1 MSALHDAALDYAA
14 RGWAVFPLK
23 ERDKVPAVA
32 GGFKVATTD
41 EDEIDG
47 AWEHRPALNVG
58 IATGSMSGGLI
69 VIDLD
74 VHEERGEDGADALWE
89 WEREHGELPETVSA
103 KTGSG
108 GVHLYYQANTPISSS
123 VNTAL
128 GVDVRAEGGYV
139 VAPPSVHPSGQPYAW
154 DNSPDDFGIA
164 PADERVLEFVKFVQG
179 GDLKRKVK
187 FKLPKEIKEGCRN
200 TTLHKYGSSMQSR
213 GFSDAEI
220 YAGLVGANI
229 AACKPPLP
237 QEDVEKIFRSV
248 IGYEKGNGRPQAED
262 ADFIRNKDDVIVQR
276 AFNCV
281 MAIRKDESLSGR
293 FGYDESAYTK
303 TLRCPLPW
311 DRSDCVRE
319 VRDSD
324 YINLHCY
331 LERKWGLTKKQN
343 AIDALVSECERNRY
357 DPVRSWLEGLEWDGT
372 PRMDMLLPAALG
384 ADPNDYNVAVTRA
397 FMFGAIA
404 RAMEPGVKFDYV
416 MVLKGDQ
423 GLGKSTFLKNMS
435 PSDRWYL
442 ENLDTVEGD
451 AAVEKIRGKWIVEMA
466 ELMATKSMRG
476 VESIKAF
483 VTTRNDTIRPKY
495 GRETE
500 QRPRRCVIVGTT
512 NSGHFLTDRTGNRR
526 FLPVECGVYPPA
538 IDVFDEA
545 SMREYAAQAW
555 AEAMERY
562 RSGDYSL
569 TMPRDLEPEIER
581 VREAYTEDDPRVGI
595 IQRYLDT
602 KQANTT
608 NAVLLRVCAHEL
620 VADCLADEIGG
631 LRETPAVVREVHEIM
646 SNLIVGWERAERRG
660 KTAYGVQTYYF
671 PTGSVEDAEA
681 RLFGS

>member
-41 EDEIDG
+41 EDDIDG

-74 VHEERGEDGADALWE
+74 VHDERGEDGTDALWE

-123 VNTAL
+123 VNTEL

-139 VAPPSVHPSGQPYAW
+139 VAPPSVHPNGRPYAW
-154 DNSPDDFGIA
+154 DNSPEDFDVA

-187 FKLPKEIKEGCRN
+187 FKLPKEIKEGGRN

-213 GFSDAEI
+213 GFSDSEI

-237 QEDVEKIFRSV
+237 QEDVDKIYQSV
-248 IGYEKGNGRPQAED
+248 LGYEKGNGAPQDE
-262 ADFIRNKDDVIVQR
+262 ADFIRDKNDQIIQR
-276 AFNCV
+276 TFNCV
-281 MAIRKDESLSGR
+281 MAIRNDAALAGR
-293 FGYDESAYTK
+293 LGYDESAYTK

-343 AIDALVSECERNRY
+343 AVDALVSECERNRY

-423 GLGKSTFLKNMS
+423 GLGKSTFLKNLC

-538 IDVFDEA
+538 IDVFDER

-562 RSGDYSL
+562 RAGDYSL
-569 TMPRDLEPEIER
+569 TMPKGMEREIER
-581 VREAYTEDDPRVGI
+581 VRESFTEDDPRVGI
-595 IQRYLDT
+595 IQRYLDA

-608 NAVLLRVCAHEL
+608 NDVLLRVCAHEL

>member
-154 DNSPDDFGIA
+154 DNSPEDFGVA

-229 AACKPPLP
+229 TACKPPLP
-237 QEDVEKIFRSV
+237 QEDVDKIYQSV
-248 IGYEKGNGRPQAED
+248 LGYEKGNGVPQEE
-262 ADFIRNKDDVIVQR
+262 ADFIRDKYDQIIQR
-276 AFNCV
+276 TFNCV

-581 VREAYTEDDPRVGI
+581 VREAYNEDDPRVGI

>member
-74 VHEERGEDGADALWE
+74 VHEERGEDGTDALWE

-123 VNTAL
+123 VNTEL

-139 VAPPSVHPSGQPYAW
+139 VAPPSVHPNGQPYAW
-154 DNSPDDFGIA
+154 DNSPEDFDVA

-179 GDLKRKVK
+179 GELKRKAK

-213 GFSDAEI
+213 GFSDSEI

-237 QEDVEKIFRSV
+237 QEDVDKIYQSV
-248 IGYEKGNGRPQAED
+248 LGYEKGNGAPQDE
-262 ADFIRNKDDVIVQR
+262 ADFIRDKNDQIIQR
-276 AFNCV
+276 TFNCV
-281 MAIRKDESLSGR
+281 MAIRKDAALAGR
-293 FGYDESAYTK
+293 LGYDESAYTK

-343 AIDALVSECERNRY
+343 AVDAIISECERNRY

-423 GLGKSTFLKNMS
+423 GLGKSTFLKNMC

-466 ELMATKSMRG
+466 ELMATKSMKG

-512 NSGHFLTDRTGNRR
+512 NSSHFLTDRTGNRR

-538 IDVFDEA
+538 IDVFDER

-562 RSGDYSL
+562 KAGDYSL
-569 TMPRDLEPEIER
+569 TMPKGMEREIER
-581 VREAYTEDDPRVGI
+581 VRESFTEDDPRVGI

-602 KQANTT
+602 KQASTT

-620 VADCLADEIGG
+620 VADCLADEIEG

-671 PTGSVEDAEA
+671 PTGSVEEAEA

>member
-74 VHEERGEDGADALWE
+74 VHEERGEDGTDALWE

-154 DNSPDDFGIA
+154 ENSPEDFGVA

-179 GDLKRKVK
+179 GDLKSKVK

-311 DRSDCVRE
+311 DSSDRVRE

-331 LERKWGLTKKQN
+331 LERRWGLTKKQN

-404 RAMEPGVKFDYV
+404 RAMKPGVKFDYV

-423 GLGKSTFLKNMS
+423 GIGKSTFLKNIC

-562 RSGDYSL
+562 KAGDYSL
-569 TMPRDLEPEIER
+569 TMPKGMEREIER
-581 VREAYTEDDPRVGI
+581 VRESFTEDDPRVGI

-602 KQANTT
+602 KQTNTT

-671 PTGSVEDAEA
+671 PTGSVEEAEA